1 MKIAVIGASG
11 FIGRH
16 LVENLID
23 KTDHQIIAIARH
35 TEDLKDNPKLVKI
48 DCDVFNK
55 VEISNALEGVDQ
67 TYYLIHMMAQRKI
80 DYAVAEK
87 EVANIVGEACK
98 KNGVKKIIFLGGL
111 GKDSDNLSKHLRSR
125 HASGEIL
132 RQYIP
137 VVEFRASMVIGN
149 GSISYDIIKN
159 LVHKLPVLTVPRWS
173 STFTQP
179 IGINDV
185 IKYLIAALNLPTN
198 SEIIEIGG
206 PEKMSYKDLM
216 KAYAKFSKRKVFI
229 VDLPII
235 PVVVS
240 AWWLNLFTPR
250 NEAKVGRAMVESLAN
265 EMIVTNDRAKQLFP
279 EIQPHVIKDTFV

>member
-35 TEDLKDNPKLVKI
+35 TEDLKDNPKLVKT

-55 VEISNALEGVDQ
+55 EEISKALDGVDQ
-67 TYYLIHMMAQRKI
+67 VYYLIHMMAQKKI
-80 DYAVAEK
+80 DYALAEK

-98 KNGVKKIIFLGGL
+98 NNGVKKIIFLGGL

-137 VVEFRASMVIGN
+137 VVEFRASMVVGN

-185 IKYLIAALNLPTN
+185 IKYLIAALNLPN
-198 SEIIEIGG
+198 NNEIIEIGG
-206 PEKMSYKDLM
+206 PEKMSYKDFM

-279 EIQPHVIKDTFV
+279 EIQPQVIKDALV